1 MNIPL
6 VLNVY
11 MNFLPAKKIMLISQ
25 AQILV
30 SIHVFTELFTG
41 YHMSRAFFFLSKNDF
56 EKVCI
61 GVLLFVRIIPFTL
74 I

>member
-1 MNIPL
+1 
-6 VLNVY
+6 
-11 MNFLPAKKIMLISQ
+11 MLISH

-30 SIHVFTELFTG
+30 SIRVFTELFTG

-61 GVLLFVRIIPFTL
+61 GVLLFVRIIHFTL

>member
-1 MNIPL
+1 
-6 VLNVY
+6 
-11 MNFLPAKKIMLISQ
+11 MLISH

-30 SIHVFTELFTG
+30 AIHVFTELFTG
-41 YHMSRAFFFLSKNDF
+41 YHMSRAFFFFLSKNDF

-61 GVLLFVRIIPFTL
+61 GWLLFVRIIPFTL